1 MYIEPWSN
9 CHDNSNYEEDK
20 VRIFVSGPSPE
31 MGRKFKHHSGI
42 EDKPVKKNKSTSYK
56 STGPNDE
63 RFYGK
68 LIFFLHK
75 GEKLEVNHLFF
86 SYYTVGQ
93 KIKKSPGQKNS

>member
-31 MGRKFKHHSGI
+31 MARKFKHHHSGI
-42 EDKPVKKNKSTSYK
+42 EDKPVKKKSTSYK
-56 STGPNDE
+56 SAGPNDE

-68 LIFFLHK
+68 FI
-75 GEKLEVNHLFF
+75 LF
-86 SYYTVGQ
+86 S
-93 KIKKSPGQKNS
+93 I

>member
-31 MGRKFKHHSGI
+31 MARKFKHHHSGI
-42 EDKPVKKNKSTSYK
+42 EDKPVKKKSTSYK

-68 LIFFLHK
+68 FILFFLYDVQ
-75 GEKLEVNHLFF
+75 KLEDKF
-86 SYYTVGQ
+86 SLLKYV
-93 KIKKSPGQKNS
+93 KKF

>member
-31 MGRKFKHHSGI
+31 MARKFKHHHSGI
-42 EDKPVKKNKSTSYK
+42 EDKPVKKKSTSYK

-68 LIFFLHK
+68 LIFLFSIRCRK
-75 GEKLEVNHLFF
+75 TRGKFF
-86 SYYTVGQ
+86 SFKVFT
-93 KIKKSPGQKNS
+93 

>member
-31 MGRKFKHHSGI
+31 MARKFKHHHSGI
-42 EDKPVKKNKSTSYK
+42 EDKPVKKKSTSYK

-68 LIFFLHK
+68 FILFSMQCTKTRGYIFS
-75 GEKLEVNHLFF
+75 FF
-86 SYYTVGQ
+86 YM
-93 KIKKSPGQKNS
+93 